1 MNPLIIKNIHMSLF
15 NLCSYNF
22 DKNFNTE
29 LNILIKEYTQGGNI
43 CRNIT
48 FYYC

>member
-1 MNPLIIKNIHMSLF
+1 MNPSIIKNIHMSLF

-29 LNILIKEYTQGGNI
+29 LNILIKEYTQVEI
-43 CRNIT
+43 FAIT
-48 FYYC
+48 FCYC